1 MFQIHVICS
10 IDINVLLHAQN
21 SVLNFPVTGFLVVWG
36 WYVVFAVIALFLIKQ
51 KLEPQIEAARKK
63 RREQE
68 YANFGELKHASF
80 IVLTD
85 DYLQKLESRFKQ

>member
-1 MFQIHVICS
+1 M
-10 IDINVLLHAQN
+10 LN

-68 YANFGELKHASF
+68 YANFGELIDAFSILSF
-80 IVLTD
+80 GQMSIYKDLNVD
-85 DYLQKLESRFKQ
+85 